1 MTTPLIYLAVAAL
14 VVAAYLAGRSA
25 QIRTNAQTDARM
37 RGEIARL
44 GKVIAESIK
53 TNEAPT

>member
-1 MTTPLIYLAVAAL
+1 MTTTLISFAVAVLAV
-14 VVAAYLAGRSA
+14 VAYLAGRSA

-37 RGEIARL
+37 RGEIHRL

-53 TNEAPT
+53 TK